1 MRLVIDTNQANRL
14 PASLPARFVGLTL
27 SPFLLAEVLLRSRC
41 PRIETLGLLSQHD
54 ISIGIQPAEMLDLVA
69 PLEADAIAKVTPFPL
84 PNSELDQ
91 LSRRLLNEPDYRP
104 AAEWAKRVKASHVK
118 LCGGFVALS
127 TRARKEIKRQRIK
140 RLANFPGA
148 LEQLAQGRDSF
159 LGSLVNTSVRHK
171 GRRSVAVQDADALYA
186 AVMTNPYL
194 RRYFH
199 SLLYYVVSISRLWRD
214 QRLNRDPASTRDD
227 WADLA
232 LSHHV
237 GDGDMIVSNDGLVR
251 QAFAAIDPSI
261 RVLDAAGLGG
271 L

>member
-1 MRLVIDTNQANRL
+1 MRLVIDTNQADRL
-14 PASLPARFVGLTL
+14 PAILPARFVGLTL

-54 ISIGIQPAEMLDLVA
+54 ITIGIQPAEMLDIVA
-69 PLEADAIAKVTPFPL
+69 SLRADAIPELTPFPA
-84 PNSELDQ
+84 PNSELDH
-91 LSRRLLNEPDYRP
+91 LSRRLLNEAGYRP
-104 AAEWAKRVKASHVK
+104 AANWAKRVKASHLK

-127 TRARKEIKRQRIK
+127 ARARKEIKRERIK
-140 RLANFPGA
+140 RLGSFPDA
-148 LEQLAQGRDSF
+148 LEQLAQGPDSF

-186 AVMTNPYL
+186 AVMTNPCL

-232 LSHHV
+232 LSQYV
-237 GDGDMIVSNDGLVR
+237 GDGDIIVSKDGLVR

>member
-69 PLEADAIAKVTPFPL
+69 PLEANAIAKLTPFPV

-91 LSRRLLNEPDYRP
+91 LSRRLLNEADYRP
-104 AAEWAKRVKASHVK
+104 AAEWAKRVKASHLK
-118 LCGGFVALS
+118 LCAGFVALS

-140 RLANFPGA
+140 RLANFPDG

-232 LSHHV
+232 LSHYV

-261 RVLDAAGLGG
+261 RVVDAAGLGG